1 MRSAEAALPI
11 FDETVGFEGETTPAG
26 AAADDRVVVNVW
38 AGFEDFYAAEWTNM
52 CRALTLALG
61 DAALGTDAAAEGFTK
76 ACERWHE
83 VSRYGNPNGWV
94 YRVSLNWGRSWIR
107 RRATERR
114 RRARVRD
121 GVHDSLPDPD
131 LERAMAALSDDHRD
145 VVVLRYFV
153 DLSIA
158 ETADS
163 LRIPQGTVKSRLARA
178 LDQLGASLSI
188 SLSDEDIPHDD
199 TQAKDNR

>member
-1 MRSAEAALPI
+1 L
-11 FDETVGFEGETTPAG
+11 
-26 AAADDRVVVNVW
+26 
-38 AGFEDFYAAEWTNM
+38 
-52 CRALTLALG
+52 
-61 DAALGTDAAAEGFTK
+61 
-76 ACERWHE
+76 
-83 VSRYGNPNGWV
+83 
-94 YRVSLNWGRSWIR
+94 
-107 RRATERR
+107 
-114 RRARVRD
+114 RD

-188 SLSDEDIPHDD
+188 SLSDEDIPHGD